1 MSKIEQRYAIAIELK
16 TKKKHTNTHKYTHIY
31 THIYTHK
38 YQQKWISPFDSV
50 IVVMF

>member
-16 TKKKHTNTHKYTHIY
+16 TKKETNTY